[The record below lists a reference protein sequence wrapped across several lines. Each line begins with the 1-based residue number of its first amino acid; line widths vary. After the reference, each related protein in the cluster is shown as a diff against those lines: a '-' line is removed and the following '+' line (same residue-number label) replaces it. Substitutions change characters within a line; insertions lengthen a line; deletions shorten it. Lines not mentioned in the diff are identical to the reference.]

1 MKKLRLWRQKIPD
14 RLVIRML
21 AVLCVL
27 LLGVSGLLL
36 WQRNTA
42 REGEKLRGDLL
53 FANFRN
59 EILDA
64 AGNTYSL
71 AVRGGPY
78 SYSDCIQRVWDLSGT
93 ASRLGEAGVLSWEEA
108 KRYHRFFYDLHW
120 RLLEGDGEDLAA
132 EEMLRLL
139 VIVQEE
145 PEFWEKGAPF
155 EEFIALLGEDG

>member
-14 RLVIRML
+14 RLLIRML

-42 REGEKLRGDLL
+42 REGEKQRGDLL
-53 FANFRN
+53 FENFRN

-93 ASRLGEAGVLSWEEA
+93 ASRLGEAGVLPWEEA
-108 KRYHRFFYDLHW
+108 KRYQHFFHDLFE
-120 RLLEGDGEDLAA
+120 RLLEGDEEDLDAG
-132 EEMLRLL
+132 EMLRLI

-155 EEFIALLGEDG
+155 EEFIALLGEEG

>member
-42 REGEKLRGDLL
+42 REGEKQRGDLL
-53 FANFRN
+53 FENFRS
-59 EILDA
+59 EIYDA

-78 SYSDCIQRVWDLSGT
+78 SYYDCLFQIRHLAGK
-93 ASRLGEAGVLSWEEA
+93 ASQLGEAGVLPWEEA
-108 KRYHRFFYDLHW
+108 QRYQGFFHDLFE
-120 RLLEGDGEDLAA
+120 RLLEGDGADLAA
-132 EEMLRLL
+132 EEMHRLL
-139 VIVQEE
+139 VIAREE

-155 EEFIALLGEDG
+155 EEFIALLREEG

>member
-1 MKKLRLWRQKIPD
+1 MKKLRLWLQKIPD

-27 LLGVSGLLL
+27 LQGVSGLFL
-36 WQRNTA
+36 WQRNAA

-53 FANFRN
+53 FENFRS

-93 ASRLGEAGVLSWEEA
+93 ASRLGEAGVMPWEEA
-108 KRYHRFFYDLHW
+108 KRYQHFFNDLYW
-120 RLLEGDGEDLAA
+120 RMLEGDEEDLAA
-132 EEMLRLL
+132 GEMLRLSEIGRASCRER
-139 VIVQEE
+139 V
-145 PEFWEKGAPF
+145 
-155 EEFIALLGEDG
+155 

>member
-21 AVLCVL
+21 AVLCTL
-27 LLGVSGLLL
+27 LMGVSGLLL

-53 FANFRN
+53 FGNFRS
-59 EILDA
+59 EIYDA

-78 SYSDCIQRVWDLSGT
+78 SYYDCIQQVWDLAIM
-93 ASRLGEAGVLSWEEA
+93 ASQLGEAGVMPWEEA
-108 KRYHRFFYDLHW
+108 KRYHRFFHDLFE

-132 EEMLRLL
+132 EEMHRLL
-139 VIVQEE
+139 VIAREE

-155 EEFIALLGEDG
+155 EEFIALLREEG